1 MIKSIV
7 LIALLLLSGS
17 SYSQTNVVVA
27 LSGTIAGEPSL
38 QASFVAGYES
48 EGNAWTGNF
57 TVLENTAVVTAMAYA
72 QTNGYNLVLR
82 NTGNS
87 STLPA
92 QIDSFYNQGIQYI
105 SCSGSNSY
113 HANMGSNANLTN
125 IIICGAGEDENMTSY
140 PCEFYG
146 IHPYNT
152 FQITNMVQG
161 TGDTL
166 TITVNT
172 ARNGVFFVT
181 PGYKVTFGKVTGFS
195 NVPAGQVSVVKQVAN
210 GLYNSFT
217 IIHNAGTGSFVSGNV
232 SVFYQSYSHAY
243 IAGQIACIKDRLS
256 CTWWEARYRARV
268 TASEDNVYDTYNGY
282 GKIGIDN
289 AVYAFLEIP
298 PDPYNTLGS
307 PGELTVTQ
315 INDNFIFSMT
325 AVTNALKYTIYDNG
339 VAIATAL
346 NSSNVYLNIPRK
358 YKSEGGIHRF
368 HYAAQRGSQ
377 IAIGD
382 TTTIK
387 WFMFPRIYT
396 KNN

>member
-1 MIKSIV
+1 MIKPIV
-7 LIALLLLSGS
+7 ITILLLLSGT

-27 LSGTIAGEPSL
+27 LSGTISGEPNL

-48 EGNAWTGNF
+48 EGDTWTGDF
-57 TVLENTAVVTAMAYA
+57 TVLGNTGLTTGLAYA
-72 QTNGYNLVLR
+72 QANGYDLVLR

-87 STLPA
+87 SSLSSD
-92 QIDSFYNQGIQYI
+92 IDSFYNQGIQYI

-113 HANMGSNANLTN
+113 HVNQGSNGNLGKA
-125 IIICGAGEDENMTSY
+125 IICGAGEDENMTSY

-146 IHPYNT
+146 THPYST
-152 FQITNMVQG
+152 FPITSMVQG

-172 ARNGVFFVT
+172 SRNGVFVVT
-181 PGYKVTFGKVTGFS
+181 SGYKVTFGKVTGFS

-210 GLYNSFT
+210 GYYNSFT
-217 IIHNAGTGSFVSGNV
+217 VIHNAGTGSFVSGNV

-289 AVYAFLEIP
+289 AVFAFLEIP
-298 PDPYNTLGS
+298 ADPYQTLGTS
-307 PGELTVTQ
+307 TGLAITQ
-315 INDNFIFSMT
+315 VENDFIFDMT
-325 AVTNALKYTIYDNG
+325 SVTNALQYSIYDNG
-339 VAIATAL
+339 VLIATAL
-346 NSSNVYLNIPRK
+346 NGSDIVLTIPRQ
-358 YKSEGGIHRF
+358 YKSGGGIHKF
-368 HYAAQRGSQ
+368 HYTAQRGTQ
-377 IAIGD
+377 IVVSD

-387 WFMFPRIYT
+387 WFKFPRIYT